1 MDTPTAAVS
10 ASEVILETERLR
22 LRELHEPDAPFILRL
37 LNEPSW
43 IRFIGNKT
51 VHDLEGARAYIE
63 RTRKSYEAHGFGL
76 WMVEKRGD
84 GTPLGL
90 CGLLK
95 RDTLEHVDIGFA
107 LREGQ
112 QRCGYGLE
120 SSRAVMELAR
130 SRFGLERVVAIVS
143 KDNEPSAALLER
155 LGFRFERMIPWA
167 ATGEELKL
175 FAA

>member
-1 MDTPTAAVS
+1 MDTPTLTCIV
-10 ASEVILETERLR
+10 ETERLR
-22 LRELHEPDAPFILRL
+22 LRELQPPDAPFILQL

-51 VHDLEGARAYIE
+51 VHDLDGAVAYIE

-76 WMVEKRGD
+76 WMVERRD
-84 GTPLGL
+84 DATPLGL

-95 RDTLEHVDIGFA
+95 RETLEDVDIGFA
-107 LREGQ
+107 FRESC
-112 QRCGYGLE
+112 QRHGYGLE

-143 KDNEPSAALLER
+143 KENVPSAALLEK
-155 LGFRFERMIPWA
+155 LGFTFERMIPWA